1 MWTPR
6 RSSAFLLAALLVGG
20 AAQTSIVKAADKAPP
35 LTVLTPASAAPGAA
49 ALATQFTR
57 QTGIPV
63 TVAGGS
69 RDRIFAALK
78 AGGPA
83 DVVILPTAD
92 FITLPNVTGMTPLG
106 HIAVGVGVK
115 AGASVP
121 DVSTPEKFRA
131 ALLAA
136 RGVAYADPRAGTS
149 AGPVIDRM
157 LSGPEFKGVKRVPV
171 QGLAVTALVSGQ
183 ADIALQMM
191 PELMANK
198 DVALAGPVP
207 EIYGASV
214 DFAGG
219 IAAASNASENAQ
231 AFLSFITA
239 PAAVPVWKAQGV
251 TLTGAAP

>member
-1 MWTPR
+1 MWIPK
-6 RSSAFLLAALLVGG
+6 RSSAFLLAALLPLLGNGG
-20 AAQTSIVKAADKAPP
+20 AAQAADTAAP
-35 LTVLTPASAAPGAA
+35 LMVLTPASAAPGAA
-49 ALATQFTR
+49 ALATQFT
-57 QTGIPV
+57 QKTGIPV

-69 RDRIFAALK
+69 RDKIFAALK

-83 DVVILPTAD
+83 DVVLLPTTDIVA
-92 FITLPNVTGMTPLG
+92 LPTVTGMTPLG

-115 AGASVP
+115 TGTAVP

-136 RGVAYADPRAGTS
+136 RGVAFADPRAGTS
-149 AGPVIDRM
+149 AGVVIDRM
-157 LSGPEFKGVKRVPV
+157 LSDPGFKGVKRVPI
-171 QGLAVTALVSGQ
+171 QGLAVTGLASGQ
-183 ADIALQMM
+183 ADIALQMV

-207 EIYGASV
+207 ELYGASV

-219 IAAASNASENAQ
+219 IATASNASENAQ

-239 PAAVPVWKAQGV
+239 PAAVPVWKAHGV
-251 TLTGAAP
+251 TQLGAIP